1 MQVIELNGSL
11 RTNLGK
17 AATKQLRAEEM
28 VPCVLYGTEGNVH
41 FSAHQNEFKNLVYSP
56 NVYQVNLNID
66 GKTYTAIQQD
76 IQYHPVGDEIIHVD
90 FLSITPDKAI
100 TMEIPVALNG
110 LAEGVKAGGK
120 LQLELRKL
128 RVKALPKNL
137 PDTLDIKIDNLGL
150 GKAIQVKELS
160 YENIEIL
167 NAKNAVV
174 VAVKLTRAA
183 KAAQTK

>member
-1 MQVIELNGSL
+1 
-11 RTNLGK
+11 
-17 AATKQLRAEEM
+17 
-28 VPCVLYGTEGNVH
+28 
-41 FSAHQNEFKNLVYSP
+41 
-56 NVYQVNLNID
+56 
-66 GKTYTAIQQD
+66 
-76 IQYHPVGDEIIHVD
+76 
-90 FLSITPDKAI
+90 
-100 TMEIPVALNG
+100 MEIPVALNG